1 MPYTYNQTET
11 RMNGGTTVTIA
22 TTGDKATWCPGKFP
36 HYIRGVMLVAKTAGA
51 EVGVVKFDKRIT
63 AGSDTGRGDGD
74 VAILNVPNPFAQG
87 RVLVKENI
95 RVKINPGEEV
105 VAEVTDAVAGI
116 TSCDLILITEVCPE
130 IADNITAITET
141 A

>member
-1 MPYTYNQTET
+1 MPYTYNQTEV
-11 RMNGGTTVTIA
+11 RMNGATVTIA
-22 TTGDKATWCPGKFP
+22 TTGDKATWNPGKFP
-36 HYIRGVMLVAKTAGA
+36 HYVRGAMLVAKTAGA

-63 AGSDTGRGDGD
+63 AGSDAGRGDGD

-95 RVKINPGEEV
+95 RVLVRPGEEV

-116 TSCDLILITEVCPE
+116 TSCDLILIVEVCPE
-130 IADNITAITET
+130 IADNIAAITET